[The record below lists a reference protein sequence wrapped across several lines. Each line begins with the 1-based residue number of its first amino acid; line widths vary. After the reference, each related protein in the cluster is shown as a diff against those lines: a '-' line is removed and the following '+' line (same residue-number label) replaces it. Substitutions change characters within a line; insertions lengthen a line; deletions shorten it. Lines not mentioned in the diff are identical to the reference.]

1 MSNISTIATYLARFS
16 GQLQPM
22 LEKVQ
27 GMDRRTFLLE
37 TAALLALTSC
47 SEPSGKAGM
56 APMISFKPSGVPVV
70 KRSPRQLLA
79 ECNVRTMFMPK
90 SSPLR
95 RRSSR
100 MKPRFIT
107 MHNTENP
114 SADAMQH
121 ARALNNGALRC
132 NWHYTVDPYVTMQ
145 HIPLNETGR
154 HADRGGPGDMYS
166 IGIEMGEVRSH
177 NPIVTWNRSAKL
189 TAVLMKQYHI
199 PLRNVVPHYYWT
211 GKNCPAPLLTN
222 GRPGHK
228 WSWFISRVDY
238 YRRCLETRPAAAL

>member
-37 TAALLALTSC
+37 TAALLALSSC

-79 ECNVRTMFMPK
+79 ECNVRPMFMPK

>member
-1 MSNISTIATYLARFS
+1 MNNIFNKPASISRLSEAILRPSST
-16 GQLQPM
+16 M
-22 LEKVQ
+22 N
-27 GMDRRTFLLE
+27 RRAFLLE
-37 TAALLALTSC
+37 AAALLALTTSC
-47 SEPSGKAGM
+47 SSPSGKAGL
-56 APMISFKPSGVPVV
+56 APMISFKPSGAPLI
-70 KRSPRQLLA
+70 KRSPRQLLK
-79 ECNVRTMFMPK
+79 ECNICPMMMPK
-90 SSPLR
+90 ASPLR
-95 RRSSR
+95 QRSSR

-121 ARALNNGALRC
+121 ARALCNGALRC

-166 IGIEMGEVRSH
+166 IGIEMCEKRGQS
-177 NPIVTWNRSAKL
+177 IVKTFDRAAKL
-189 TAVLMKQYHI
+189 AAYTMYAYNI

-211 GKNCPAPLLTN
+211 GKRCPHLLLDN
-222 GRPGHK
+222 GRPGFK

-238 YRRCLETRPAAAL
+238 YYRCIS

>member
-1 MSNISTIATYLARFS
+1 MNNISTIATYLGRVS

-22 LEKVQ
+22 LEKVR
-27 GMDRRTFLLE
+27 GIDRRTFLME
-37 TAALLALTSC
+37 AAALLALTSC

-56 APMISFKPSGVPVV
+56 APMISFKPSGVPLV

-79 ECNVRTMFMPK
+79 ECNVHPMFMPS

-121 ARALNNGALRC
+121 ARALNNGALHC
-132 NWHYTVDPYVTMQ
+132 NWHYTVDPYVAMQ

-154 HADRGGPGDMYS
+154 HADRGGPGDLYS
-166 IGIEMGEVRSH
+166 IGIEMCEKRGQS
-177 NPIVTWNRSAKL
+177 IVKTFDRAAKL
-189 TAVLMKQYHI
+189 AAYNMYAYDI

-211 GKNCPAPLLTN
+211 GKRCPHLLLDN
-222 GRPGHK
+222 GKPGFK

-238 YRRCLETRPAAAL
+238 YFRCIS

>member
-1 MSNISTIATYLARFS
+1 MNVR
-16 GQLQPM
+16 M
-22 LEKVQ
+22 LSANAV
-27 GMDRRTFLLE
+27 FLMLP
-37 TAALLALTSC
+37 ALLAAC
-47 SEPSGKAGM
+47 SDAPRLPAVSFRIQNVPPVPRTM
-56 APMISFKPSGVPVV
+56 AQMSREVHINRDFM
-70 KRSPRQLLA
+70 SPRSRA
-79 ECNVRTMFMPK
+79 
-90 SSPLR
+90 R
-95 RRSSR
+95 RAAHS
-100 MKPRFIT
+100 MHPRFIT
-107 MHNTENP
+107 IHSTANP
-114 SADAMQH
+114 KGDAAAH
-121 ARALNNGALRC
+121 ARALKGGHGVPELAFYGGPVPCRPA
-132 NWHYTVDPYVTMQ
+132 YSTD
-145 HIPLNETGR
+145 ETGR

>member
-1 MSNISTIATYLARFS
+1 MH
-16 GQLQPM
+16 
-22 LEKVQ
+22 
-27 GMDRRTFLLE
+27 
-37 TAALLALTSC
+37 
-47 SEPSGKAGM
+47 
-56 APMISFKPSGVPVV
+56 
-70 KRSPRQLLA
+70 
-79 ECNVRTMFMPK
+79 
-90 SSPLR
+90 
-95 RRSSR
+95 
-100 MKPRFIT
+100 PRFIT
-107 MHNTENP
+107 IHSTANP
-114 SADAMQH
+114 TGDAAAH
-121 ARALNNGALRC
+121 ARALKRGAMGSL
-132 NWHYTVDPYVTMQ
+132 NWHFTVDQYRAIQ

-189 TAVLMKQYHI
+189 TAVLMKQYNI

-228 WSWFISRVDY
+228 WSWFVSRVDY

>member
-1 MSNISTIATYLARFS
+1 MSNISTIATYLARVS

-37 TAALLALTSC
+37 AAALLALTSC

-79 ECNVRTMFMPK
+79 ECNVRPMFMPR

-95 RRSSR
+95 QRSSR

-132 NWHYTVDPYVTMQ
+132 NWHYTVDRSSRTATPPTAFT
-145 HIPLNETGR
+145 TGTGQTLP
-154 HADRGGPGDMYS
+154 DRDG
-166 IGIEMGEVRSH
+166 
-177 NPIVTWNRSAKL
+177 NCTWNRRWIPSRNSGSSA
-189 TAVLMKQYHI
+189 
-199 PLRNVVPHYYWT
+199 
-211 GKNCPAPLLTN
+211 GSPAT
-222 GRPGHK
+222 
-228 WSWFISRVDY
+228 
-238 YRRCLETRPAAAL
+238 

>member
-1 MSNISTIATYLARFS
+1 MSNISTIATYLARVS

-37 TAALLALTSC
+37 AAALLALTSC

-79 ECNVRTMFMPK
+79 ECNVRPMFMPR

-95 RRSSR
+95 QRSSR

-121 ARALNNGALRC
+121 ARALYNGALRC
-132 NWHYTVDPYVTMQ
+132 NWHYTVDPYVAMQ

-166 IGIEMGEVRSH
+166 IGIEMCEKRGQS
-177 NPIVTWNRSAKL
+177 IVKTFDRAAKL
-189 TAVLMKQYHI
+189 AAYNMYAHDI

-211 GKNCPAPLLTN
+211 GKRCPHLLLDN
-222 GRPGHK
+222 GKPGFK

-238 YRRCLETRPAAAL
+238 YYRCIS

>member
-1 MSNISTIATYLARFS
+1 MSNISTIAAYLARFS

-47 SEPSGKAGM
+47 SGPSGKAGM

-79 ECNVRTMFMPK
+79 ECNVRPMFMPK

-177 NPIVTWNRSAKL
+177 NPIITWNRSAKL

>member
-79 ECNVRTMFMPK
+79 ECNVRPMFMPK

-145 HIPLNETGR
+145 HIPLNETG
-154 HADRGGPGDMYS
+154 P
-166 IGIEMGEVRSH
+166 
-177 NPIVTWNRSAKL
+177 
-189 TAVLMKQYHI
+189 
-199 PLRNVVPHYYWT
+199 
-211 GKNCPAPLLTN
+211 
-222 GRPGHK
+222 GRP
-228 WSWFISRVDY
+228 
-238 YRRCLETRPAAAL
+238 RRHVLHRH